1 MELNR
6 HIQELCEE
14 LKLPTILEQYSD
26 ISLLAAKESWN
37 YSQYLHE
44 LLELEFNNRMSRSK
58 HTLTKLAGF
67 PAIKTI
73 EQFDYSFTIGVNSK
87 QIEELASLLFVKKH
101 ENIIFLGQP
110 GVGKTHLAIALG
122 YKAVMHRYKVRFTS
136 VTELISD
143 ANKAKREKRYDS
155 FLKNIATPSVLII
168 DEIGY
173 FNMSKED
180 ANHFFQIISARY
192 EKSSTILTSNLIFS
206 QWAQVFGGDKIVT
219 TAILDRILHHSHVIN
234 IQGESYRLKE
244 KKESGIINSDIYK
257 FGAKSSNKIA
267 EKQEVV

>member
-1 MELNR
+1 M
-6 HIQELCEE
+6 CEE
-14 LKLPTILEQYSD
+14 LKLSSVQDKYNEL
-26 ISLLAAKESWN
+26 SLLAAKENWN

-44 LLELEFNNRMSRSK
+44 LLEIEVKDKINRSK
-58 HTLTKLAGF
+58 NTLTKLAGF

-87 QIEELASLLFVKKH
+87 QIEELASLNFVKKH

-122 YKAVMHRYKVRFTS
+122 YKAVLHRYKAVLHRYKVRFTS
-136 VTELISD
+136 ITELISD

-155 FLKNIATPSVLII
+155 FLKSISTASVLII

-192 EKSSTILTSNLIFS
+192 EKSSTILTSNLVFS
-206 QWAQVFGGDKIVT
+206 QWAQLFGGDKIVT

-234 IQGESYRLKE
+234 IQGDSYRLKE
-244 KKESGIINSDIYK
+244 KKESGLINSDIYK
-257 FGAKSSNKIA
+257 FGAKSSTKMV
-267 EKQEVV
+267 EKTEVV